1 MKAQEICLGVV
12 MLTLSVLNN
21 NIITAVELQM
31 DSKVENFYLNIS
43 EQSQQN
49 DKHKRKSDLRQLSY
63 LKLMNLKTIHVP
75 KQQSYLSKLVRM
87 HVSQE

>member
-31 DSKVENFYLNIS
+31 DGEGGNFYLNIS
-43 EQSQQN
+43 EQTKKITKKKETQTLDSCLTCN
-49 DKHKRKSDLRQLSY
+49 SW
-63 LKLMNLKTIHVP
+63 I
-75 KQQSYLSKLVRM
+75 
-87 HVSQE
+87 